1 MLKTMG
7 DQSVQVLPVVINQ
20 STVWNARGEYERYGS
35 ATFKVSLWMLQIRIA
50 HTLLWHFKIMKEE
63 VVMTLGEHASKSISL
78 AKCWFLFPSFVKA
91 CWNRENWSSLN
102 PFFRDLFF
110 IQLSCQITQILRRF
124 SCITEHYLI
133 VNIVTVT
140 YFVVNLRWFLISFV
154 SDHELEMKMVKTKL
168 GWIQFAIYSILKYN
182 NFFTL

>member
-1 MLKTMG
+1 MPLVETNLNKLNIQLLVMLKTMG
-7 DQSVQVLPVVINQ
+7 DQSVQVLPVVITH
-20 STVWNARGEYERYGS
+20 STV
-35 ATFKVSLWMLQIRIA
+35 TIKVSLWMLQISFA

-63 VVMTLGEHASKSISL
+63 VIMTLDEHASKSISL
-78 AKCWFLFPSFVKA
+78 AQCWFLYPFFVKA

-102 PFFRDLFF
+102 PFFRDLFL

-124 SCITEHYLI
+124 SYITEHYLI

-154 SDHELEMKMVKTKL
+154 SDHE
-168 GWIQFAIYSILKYN
+168 
-182 NFFTL
+182 